1 MFGEIENCL
10 LSLPVKKNS
19 EPAIAMP
26 GHALF
31 LAMDNFF
38 RQIVNFSEQS
48 FVVKVTVA
56 YFATI
61 AERQIALP
69 WRLRIISPQTYLPVQ
84 ERAGRWFDPDGS
96 NTIAQPPKVCAW
108 ISQPAQRLMR
118 TQSVCGCI
126 PDAYTDAGVCIQAWR
141 LWQLLTHLHH
151 THNSWQDGLPL
162 MGICADLESSKIF
175 RIFM

>member
-56 YFATI
+56 YFATM

-69 WRLRIISPQTYLPVQ
+69 
-84 ERAGRWFDPDGS
+84 
-96 NTIAQPPKVCAW
+96 
-108 ISQPAQRLMR
+108 
-118 TQSVCGCI
+118 
-126 PDAYTDAGVCIQAWR
+126 
-141 LWQLLTHLHH
+141 
-151 THNSWQDGLPL
+151 
-162 MGICADLESSKIF
+162 
-175 RIFM
+175 